1 MAQKILRLS
10 AKNMTLEITDIWRQA
25 VREKNLE
32 YGVRDE
38 SVVRV
43 FSLFYNLTFRNFLVT
58 NMAALNNAIR
68 N

>member
-10 AKNMTLEITDIWRQA
+10 AKNMTLEITDKWRQA